1 MTDSNESKNLDAMR
15 RKAERLEK
23 ARNNKQTSPLLG
35 FSTFG
40 VIGWSIAVPTVVG
53 AFLGDWLNDVAPQNF
68 SWPIALILG
77 GLVLGIGFAWNTIS
91 ETQQAA
97 EKALQDSLAKEEE
110 HD

>member
-1 MTDSNESKNLDAMR
+1 MTDSNENKNLDVMR

-23 ARNNKQTSPLLG
+23 ARNNKQASPLLG

-40 VIGWSIAVPTVVG
+40 VIGWSIAIPTVVG
-53 AFLGDWLNDVAPQNF
+53 AFLGSWLNDVAPQNF

-77 GLVLGIGFAWNTIS
+77 GLVLGLGFAWNTIS

-97 EKALQDSLAKEEE
+97 EKALQDSLVNEEE